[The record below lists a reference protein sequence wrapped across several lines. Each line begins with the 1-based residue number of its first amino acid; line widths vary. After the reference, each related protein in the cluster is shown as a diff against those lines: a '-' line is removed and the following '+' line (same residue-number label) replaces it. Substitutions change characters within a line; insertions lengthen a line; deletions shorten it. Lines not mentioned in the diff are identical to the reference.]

1 MPSRTRERETKDSG
15 SNYTPIARILRLPL
29 PLLCRLRLTILVI
42 IVAAGSAPPPRAA
55 AADWVFFRDRGS
67 VAAAPDSFA
76 TPRALARR
84 EKARVARVARG
95 AAAPIVAPDAGA
107 SPALA
112 YLAALEAAGARL
124 RHVSRW
130 LNAASVEADSAELA
144 AIRAL
149 PFVAEVRPVARLE
162 ADRDSVVAGD
172 PPPPPPTGAG
182 AADAA
187 EAGPSYAQLEAV
199 GIPEAHALG
208 YLGHGVLIG
217 ILDSGFSTR
226 HEALRHLDVLAER
239 DFIQGDT
246 NPEDDPSRTP
256 PDLPGQQ
263 NHGTQC
269 LSLIGAYRPGSML
282 GAAPLAS
289 YLLAKTERTAVEI
302 PAEEDDWCAGIEWAE
317 AMGADVITTSLSYTR
332 WYRVAQL
339 DGRTAVTTKMANLAW
354 ERGVVIL
361 NSAGNDG
368 PGPSTVGAPGDA
380 PGEITVGAVN
390 LQGQI
395 VGFSSR
401 GPTGDGRVKPDVVAP
416 GTGVLVVRGGEL
428 DGYQRGGG
436 TSYSVPLVAGVAALV
451 VEAHPDWG
459 PDAVREAIVMSA
471 SRADRPDNDYGW
483 GIVNAR
489 AAILYPLLEGRVTSR
504 DGGAPLAGARVA
516 WERVGESKG
525 EWAVP
530 SDAPPAGE
538 TRSDAGGNYTIGNL
552 PPGAYRLTVEA
563 GGHEP
568 ETLGPFDVP
577 PNLGGVD
584 ATLTP
589 RR

>member
-1 MPSRTRERETKDSG
+1 M
-15 SNYTPIARILRLPL
+15 
-29 PLLCRLRLTILVI
+29 
-42 IVAAGSAPPPRAA
+42 
-55 AADWVFFRDRGS
+55 FFRDRG
-67 VAAAPDSFA
+67 AAIAAPDSFA

-84 EKARVARVARG
+84 EKAWAARAARG
-95 AAAPIVAPDAGA
+95 ITTPRVGAEDDAPPSA
-107 SPALA
+107 A
-112 YLAALEAAGARL
+112 YLAALDAAGARL
-124 RHVSRW
+124 RFVSRW
-130 LNAASVEADSAELA
+130 LNAASVDADSAELA

-149 PFVAEVRPVARLE
+149 PFVAEIRPVARLA
-162 ADRDSVVAGD
+162 ADLDSAIAGE
-172 PPPPPPTGAG
+172 PPVTPPIGDG

-187 EAGPSYAQLEAV
+187 DAGPSYAQLEAI

-208 YLGHGVLIG
+208 YLGDGVLIG

-226 HEALRHLDVLAER
+226 HEALRRLDVRGVR
-239 DFIQGDT
+239 DFVQKDDDT
-246 NPEDDPSRTP
+246 EDDPSRTP
-256 PDLPGQQ
+256 PDPPGQQ

-282 GAAPLAS
+282 GAAPRAS
-289 YLLAKTERTAVEI
+289 FLLAKTERTGVEI
-302 PAEEDDWCAGIEWAE
+302 PAEEDDWCAGVEWAE
-317 AMGADVITTSLSYTR
+317 AMGADVITTSLSYDN

-361 NSAGNDG
+361 NSAGNEG
-368 PGPSTVGAPGDA
+368 PGARTIGAPGDA
-380 PGEITVGAVN
+380 AGEITVGAVN

-416 GTGVLVVRGGEL
+416 GTGVLVVLGGAL

-436 TSYSVPLVAGVAALV
+436 TSYSTPLVAGVAALV

-459 PDAVREAIVMSA
+459 PEAVREAIVMSA

-504 DGGAPLAGARVA
+504 EGGAPLAGARVG

-525 EWAVP
+525 EWAAP
-530 SDAPPAGE
+530 GDAPPNGE
-538 TRSDAGGNYTIGNL
+538 TRTDAGGNYTIANL
-552 PPGAYRLTVEA
+552 PPGSYRLTISAE
-563 GGHEP
+563 GHDP
-568 ETLGPFDVP
+568 AALGPFDVP

-584 ATLTP
+584 ATLAP